1 MLAIGEHH
9 ARERYLVQ
17 GADSLADHR
26 KAAVADLA
34 ERHAIIGAYEVK
46 VVDLSAGDKLI
57 DLDGAG
63 GFERNIFQFILGNFE
78 VAVFVD
84 LISLDDV
91 FVRDFFAGVSI
102 HLEIADAVPR
112 FLVYLVENGFF
123 GLGGRGEQRDR
134 ACHERQSQK
143 TLPVGTWGH
152 TQYST
157 LTLNN
162 FNIGGGG
169 PKWSLF
175 QQSGQVFPIPLI
187 SSSRAAR
194 QTSGVAPGNGF
205 LQASSRAR

>member
-1 MLAIGEHH
+1 M
-9 ARERYLVQ
+9 RYPVFL
-17 GADSLADHR
+17 LIW
-26 KAAVADLA
+26 L
-34 ERHAIIGAYEVK
+34 
-46 VVDLSAGDKLI
+46 KLI
-57 DLDGAG
+57 FSDS
-63 GFERNIFQFILGNFE
+63 E
-78 VAVFVD
+78 VA
-84 LISLDDV
+84 
-91 FVRDFFAGVSI
+91 
-102 HLEIADAVPR
+102 
-112 FLVYLVENGFF
+112 
-123 GLGGRGEQRDR
+123 GEQRDR